1 MLMTIATHLKMTPSP
16 AAQDIHSCV
25 EIDGLWQNQCM
36 KHGFRSAFVAAVCF
50 LNQYCCASGRH
61 ECFLFSS
68 TWQHSQIQRR
78 SCLPGNGQ
86 RWLRLSLHL
95 DRAEELGGM
104 WDMGSVERSIEMRW
118 HLQAR
123 PKSWKSF
130 GGKSIADES
139 DPGPITYQRMTFEI
153 VQHLWS
159 KSWTRVRIEISTAPI
174 DRHRGPSWICV
185 PDQLSLCSHHASE
198 VCEEAQR
205 EHFKGFAGLAWRGNA
220 HTQGE
225 AGEQYHT
232 NATQKKANKWEE
244 KDRGGENWRR

>member
-1 MLMTIATHLKMTPSP
+1 MSV
-16 AAQDIHSCV
+16 SC
-25 EIDGLWQNQCM
+25 
-36 KHGFRSAFVAAVCF
+36 
-50 LNQYCCASGRH
+50 
-61 ECFLFSS
+61 
-68 TWQHSQIQRR
+68 SQA
-78 SCLPGNGQ
+78 PGNTTRFKGGLAFPATAKGQ

-123 PKSWKSF
+123 PKGWKSF

-139 DPGPITYQRMTFEI
+139 GPGPITYQRMTFEI
-153 VQHLWS
+153 VQHLSS

-205 EHFKGFAGLAWRGNA
+205 EHFKGFAGLAWRVTPTPKEKRVSSTTPTPPKRKQTSEKRKTEEGK
-220 HTQGE
+220 TEGDSSS
-225 AGEQYHT
+225 
-232 NATQKKANKWEE
+232 QKKRKKTKEGPYTCSLAAGTWLIYINFFLLSWICTTNLCWCIHQQNLI
-244 KDRGGENWRR
+244 D